1 MGAGKPARGRRR
13 PTSTSAFGVGRR
25 ESHDA
30 SRFYDRFTAPVV
42 SPDDTV
48 VRSPIGE
55 KPILGDAR
63 HMGEVEDAS
72 VALVVTS
79 PPYFAGKEYEEA
91 LGEGHVPASY
101 FDYLEMLTAVFAEA
115 VRTLEPGGRIAVN
128 VANLG
133 RKPYRSL
140 SADVIGI
147 LQDELGLLLRGEV
160 IWLKARGASGSCAWG
175 SFQSPANPVL
185 RDVTERVIVASKGRF
200 DRALS
205 RQRRASLG
213 LPAEISVS
221 KDEFIEATT
230 DVWEIAAERA
240 TRVGHPA
247 PFPVELP
254 LRLIELYTYR
264 DDLVLD
270 PFMGSGTTG
279 VAAVRAG
286 RRFVGYDTETAY
298 VEISE
303 QRIRAERELRM
314 HDAGAVDPP
323 RSSRKRSR
331 APRPQDAGDPDFV
344 ASAMSQG
351 RKARELARDLLDHC
365 GFVDIVA
372 DVRTGGGTDVSYSG
386 LDRTGQRWY
395 FDVSGAFTSTRA
407 GLRRT
412 DTLWKALGKAAVV
425 HASHPEIPYVLVTTD
440 APEAGSAGG
449 RALRTLTGG
458 GRPDG
463 FGVVFDVI
471 EMESVDCRNRLSAY
485 ASGGP
490 GAREGDV
497 GPHA

>member
-1 MGAGKPARGRRR
+1 MTGRRKS
-13 PTSTSAFGVGRR
+13 TSTSAFGVGRR

-30 SRFYDRFTAPVV
+30 SGFYERFTAPVL
-42 SPDDTV
+42 SGDETV

-63 HMGEVEDAS
+63 KMDEVEDSS

-101 FDYLEMLTAVFAEA
+101 FEYLAMLEAVFAET

-147 LQDELGLLLRGEV
+147 LQDRLGMLLRGEV

-185 RDVTERVIVASKGRF
+185 RDVTERVVVASKGRF
-200 DRALS
+200 DRALT
-205 RQRRASLG
+205 RQRRAAAG
-213 LPAEISVS
+213 LPSEISVS

-230 DVWEIAAERA
+230 DVWEIGAERA

-254 LRLIELYTYR
+254 QRLIELYTYR

-279 VAAVRAG
+279 VAAVRTG
-286 RRFVGYDTETAY
+286 RRFVGYDTESAY
-298 VEISE
+298 VEIAE
-303 QRIRAERELRM
+303 QRIRAEQELRM
-314 HDAGAVDPP
+314 HAAVAVDGP
-323 RSSRKRSR
+323 RRKGRRRTAAAAPAAVDDGTELLAR
-331 APRPQDAGDPDFV
+331 ARGDG
-344 ASAMSQG
+344 S
-351 RKARELARDLLDHC
+351 KARELAQQLLEHC
-365 GFVDIVA
+365 GFVDVTP
-372 DVRTGGGTDVSYSG
+372 DVRVGNGIEVSFSG
-386 LDRTGQRWY
+386 ADRTGQTWF

-407 GLRRT
+407 GLRRA

-425 HASHPEIPYVLVTTD
+425 RACHPETPFVLVTTD
-440 APEAGSAGG
+440 APVAGSSGDH
-449 RALRTLTGG
+449 ALRAVTGG
-458 GRPDG
+458 GRSPG
-463 FGVVFDVI
+463 PGSVFDVI
-471 EMESVDCRNRLSAY
+471 ELESAESHDRLRAY
-485 ASGGP
+485 AAKGP
-490 GAREGDV
+490 DATR
-497 GPHA
+497 